1 MSFDCLQFLKFNV
14 DSFKKYS
21 YLPPLSSVWVIIYLS
36 MMMQQISRFLAFSM
50 YFQHQSSLFLYLQ
63 AKFQRVNGQL
73 TFTKLLL
80 VLSLTKNSSINWCR
94 MRIGKMVNI
103 LRYAIFKKTSLYDI
117 FLFTNLKEAH
127 VKSLLLHFFLL
138 PYADCYI

>member
-1 MSFDCLQFLKFNV
+1 MSFDCFQFLKFNV
-14 DSFKKYS
+14 DSFKKSS
-21 YLPPLSSVWVIIYLS
+21 YLPPLSSVRVIIYLS

-80 VLSLTKNSSINWCR
+80 VLNFTKNSSINWCR
-94 MRIGKMVNI
+94 MQIGKMVNI
-103 LRYAIFKKTSLYDI
+103 LRYAIFKKISFYDI

-138 PYADCYI
+138 PYADRYI